1 MFSSEFNVINIKG
14 KTVDINWLQLCYAL
28 VGGLGMFIYGMKLMS
43 DGLQKSAGNSL
54 KMILEKLTSNRVI
67 GAFVGLVVT
76 AIIQS
81 SSATTVMVVGFV
93 NAGLMNLMQ
102 ALSVVLGAN
111 IGTTI
116 TAQIIAFKVSQ
127 FALPAIGIGVVLRL
141 FIKGKKTQ
149 SMGEIL
155 LGFGFLFLG
164 MEIMT
169 KGFAPLNHSAG
180 FKDAFVLFS
189 SNPLLAVAA
198 GTILTMIVQSSSA
211 TLGITIALATTGII
225 DFAAASALVL
235 GENIG
240 TTITANLAAIGTNK
254 AARRAALGHLLF
266 NLIGVTYMVLFLP
279 WLMQLVDAFTPGAAN
294 MIAADG
300 TRPNLARHIANVHT
314 TFNIINTLIFLP
326 ILPYLAR
333 LCEKI
338 IKGDDTQD
346 SFKLIYLKE
355 VLVETPTIAV
365 VQAIKEVK
373 RMSDSALAMLKLSK
387 DAFFERNLDKI
398 NKIYE
403 LEESVDLLQKE
414 ISDFLV
420 KLFEKDI
427 TEETSKTINRLLHV
441 LHDIEK
447 IGDYAENIA
456 RFTERMIQ
464 EKMGFSD
471 KAMAEMEEIF
481 NVTLRFT
488 ENVLATFNREEFT
501 LNFDTKDENLI
512 DQLRREYKNNHI
524 ARLNLGEC
532 TVDCGILFVDILN
545 NLEKTGD
552 NTFNIAQ
559 EILAAAK

>member
-1 MFSSEFNVINIKG
+1 MKLI
-14 KTVDINWLQLCYAL
+14 YAL
-28 VGGLGMFIYGMKLMS
+28 IGGLGMFIYGMKLMS

-67 GAFVGLVVT
+67 GMFVGLLVT

-116 TAQIIAFKVSQ
+116 TAQIIAFKISHL
-127 FALPAIGIGVVLRL
+127 ALPAIGIGVVMRL
-141 FIKGKKTQ
+141 FIKGKNTHNY
-149 SMGEIL
+149 GEIL

-164 MEIMT
+164 METMT
-169 KGFAPLNHSAG
+169 KGFAPLNHNET
-180 FKDAFVLFS
+180 FKHAFVLFS
-189 SNPLLAVAA
+189 SNPFLAVFA
-198 GTILTMIVQSSSA
+198 GTVLTMVVQSSSA
-211 TLGITIALATTGII
+211 TLGITIALATIGII
-225 DFAAASALVL
+225 DYRAACALVL

-240 TTITANLAAIGTNK
+240 TTITANLAAIGANK

-266 NLIGVTYMVLFLP
+266 NTFGVMYMIFLLP
-279 WLMQLVDAFTPGAAN
+279 WLMQLVDYLTPGAAN
-294 MIAADG
+294 IVAADG
-300 TRPNLARHIANVHT
+300 TRPNLARHIANLHT
-314 TFNIINTLIFLP
+314 MFNVINTLIFLP
-326 ILPYLAR
+326 LLPLLAK

-338 IKGDDTQD
+338 IKGDDSPS
-346 SFKLIYLKE
+346 SFRLIYLKDM
-355 VLVETPTIAV
+355 LVETPTLAV
-365 VQAIKEVK
+365 VQARKEVQ
-373 RMSDSALAMLKLSK
+373 RMSDDALAMLKLAK
-387 DAFFERNLDKI
+387 EAFFERSLDKV

-403 LEESVDLLQKE
+403 LEKNVDILQKE

-427 TEETSKTINRLLHV
+427 TEETSRTINRLLQV

-447 IGDYAENIA
+447 LGDYAENIG
-456 RFTERMIQ
+456 RFTERMIE
-464 EKMGFSD
+464 EKMGFSE
-471 KAMAEMEEIF
+471 KAMSEMDEIF
-481 NVTLRFT
+481 TVTVRFA
-488 ENVLATFNREEFT
+488 ENVLTAFNRENFT
-501 LNFDTKDENLI
+501 KNFDTQDENLI
-512 DQLRREYKNNHI
+512 DQLRRQFKNNHI
-524 ARLNLGEC
+524 TRLNHGEC

-559 EILAAAK
+559 EILAASK